1 MVQEKICNIVNSLEV
16 QILYV
21 QHKEKADFKTNFSKM
36 VYGQVGLSYVLP
48 HTKVIKMFRAI
59 VYYNK

>member
-21 QHKEKADFKTNFSKM
+21 QHKVKADFKTNFSKM
-36 VYGQVGLSYVLP
+36 VYGRL
-48 HTKVIKMFRAI
+48 I
-59 VYYNK
+59 VCLTTYKGNQNV